1 MNTFK
6 KRTPLFLYT
15 PFLLF
20 EIGAALFFLY
30 VARGSYETAAPSSII
45 VLFWIFS
52 TAVTKLY
59 HYERNLTYTKQF
71 QRFIFSSALFLII
84 VYVASLIIANAISFS
99 IYIMAVFFSVVFI
112 TKAAAVSLL
121 FWLRQNVKS
130 YQENILVYDSK
141 TGKQFVRD
149 VIDLNRTG
157 YNITVADKQ
166 MFEENEFIKLIE
178 TVQQNNITAIFI
190 PFERLK
196 KLGSHT
202 LNLAWEKQ
210 NKLFFMANYN
220 TVTFG
225 NNPCFFGL
233 TQIVRFRTSPLDDMV
248 KTILKRIFDVL
259 FSLIIILL
267 FLSWFV
273 PLLALVIVL
282 DSKGPVFFV
291 QKRPGR
297 DGKLFPCIKFRS
309 MTTNN
314 STEKAASRNDIRI
327 TRIGKVIRK
336 TSIDE
341 LPQFFNVLFGQMSVV
356 GPRPNL
362 ISQNEYYKEMFKEY
376 PKRMYLKPGITGLA
390 QVSGARGGIEH
401 DLEMKHRIKYDIFYI
416 RHWSFALDIKII
428 IHTAIN
434 LMRGEDKA
442 Y

>member
-99 IYIMAVFFSVVFI
+99 IYIMAAFFAVVFI
-112 TKAAAVSLL
+112 TKAAAVSAL
-121 FWLRQNVKS
+121 FWLRKNVKS

-149 VIDLNRTG
+149 VIDLKRTG

-314 STEKAASRNDIRI
+314 RTEKAASRNDIRI

-341 LPQFFNVLFGQMSVV
+341 LPQFFNVLFCRC
-356 GPRPNL
+356 P
-362 ISQNEYYKEMFKEY
+362 
-376 PKRMYLKPGITGLA
+376 
-390 QVSGARGGIEH
+390 
-401 DLEMKHRIKYDIFYI
+401 
-416 RHWSFALDIKII
+416 W
-428 IHTAIN
+428 
-434 LMRGEDKA
+434 
-442 Y
+442 